1 MPNLSSHISQ
11 QDIKSLVTMNDCL
24 SVESWHCD
32 IWCTVYFRHNHTR
45 YASCGIYIEIMLSDI
60 WYDTVLVFMR
70 VPCTTL
76 VVDRYKKSCR
86 PTVILISF
94 PSPTHSFIP
103 GLKSFS
109 SNPSHRS
116 LSFPFLQDWFYG
128 FPRLFTVTS
137 ERIRFYFYLFFSV
150 LHFLVVVSVR

>member
-70 VPCTTL
+70 VPCTTNTL
-76 VVDRYKKSCR
+76 VVDRYKKSCL

-116 LSFPFLQDWFYG
+116 LPFLFFRTDSTDSPDCLLLLLSVSVF
-128 FPRLFTVTS
+128 
-137 ERIRFYFYLFFSV
+137 IFFSV